1 MMSQPPHELKTGRG
15 LDALA
20 LLCLIL
26 IAASLRPAA
35 TSLGPVLAEVQT
47 AFSLHEWQ
55 IGLLTALPGF
65 CFAGF
70 GLVSIPLL
78 RRLGLF
84 TTLALACGLIGVG
97 ILVRS
102 LVGDWTGF
110 ALLTVLALIGMAVGN
125 VVLPVY
131 VKARF
136 PARGQ
141 LGSTVF
147 TVSLGLGA
155 MFPSLLT
162 APLAQ
167 HFSTWRFGLGFWALI
182 PLAGLITWVA
192 LRAASSV
199 PRLRADSTSAPDS
212 QAPRRH
218 IYTSSKARYMAM
230 FFGLQ
235 SVNAYVQF
243 GWLPQI
249 YRDAGLDPV
258 MAGVMM
264 TIVTF
269 SGIPGGF
276 IAPQI
281 VARGFWTRTM
291 LASFAVAAALGY
303 LGLLVMP
310 ATLPALWAALL
321 SYGGFAFPAALAL
334 ITARTRAVSVTAR
347 TSAFVQPVG
356 YVLAAVCPLIVG
368 GLLGLSGGWTAP
380 LLFMIV
386 VCVLMGITGVLA
398 ASPGSV
404 DDEL

>member
-1 MMSQPPHELKTGRG
+1 MSQPPHELKTGRG

-20 LLCLIL
+20 LLCLVL

-35 TSLGPVLAEVQT
+35 TSLGPVLAEVQSEF
-47 AFSLHEWQ
+47 ALHEWQ
-55 IGLLTALPGF
+55 VGLLTALPGV
-65 CFAGF
+65 CFAAF
-70 GLVSIPLL
+70 GLVAIPLL

-84 TTLALACGLIGVG
+84 TTLALSCVLIGAG
-97 ILVRS
+97 ILVRA

-136 PARGQ
+136 PERGQ

-155 MFPSLLT
+155 MFPSLFT

-167 HFSTWRFGLGFWALI
+167 DFSTWRVGLGAWALI
-182 PLAGLITWVA
+182 PVAGLVVWIV
-192 LRAASSV
+192 LRAAHSV
-199 PRLRADSTSAPDS
+199 PVVGASATSAPES

-218 IYTSSKARYMAM
+218 IFTSSKARFMAM

-258 MAGVMM
+258 LAGVMM

-269 SGIPGGF
+269 GGIPGGF

-281 VARGFWTRTM
+281 IARGILPRTIV
-291 LASFAVAAALGY
+291 ASFAVAGVLGY
-303 LGLLVMP
+303 LGLLAMP

-321 SYGGFAFPAALAL
+321 SYAGFAFPAALAL

-347 TSAFVQPVG
+347 TSAFVQPIG
-356 YVLAAVCPLIVG
+356 YVLAAVCPLVVG
-368 GLLGLSGGWTAP
+368 GLLGLSGGWTVP
-380 LLFMIV
+380 LLFMIG
-386 VCVLMGITGVLA
+386 VCVLMGITGVIA
-398 ASPGSV
+398 AAPGSV